1 MEGNFWSVKFGAV
14 QAMLTSLSL
23 ARARFSGSHPEA
35 RCLCLAES
43 SSSESHPSV
52 GPGGMGQRRR
62 MLRFSLR
69 KRWHKKQSKPGEVSA
84 SIELPGLSGE
94 TQQQPEQQPQGR
106 PSRWKERWRRFR
118 RRFRRREE
126 AEDARREEAEE
137 ASGGEDAS
145 AGAFGRGPQVLG
157 LFLCACVVR
166 SSAPLSLPSFTVY
179 PAVAPRAGGGQEE

>member
-1 MEGNFWSVKFGAV
+1 
-14 QAMLTSLSL
+14 
-23 ARARFSGSHPEA
+23 
-35 RCLCLAES
+35 
-43 SSSESHPSV
+43 
-52 GPGGMGQRRR
+52 MGQRRR

-126 AEDARREEAEE
+126 AEEARREEAEE

-157 LFLCACVVR
+157 LFLCASVFV
-166 SSAPLSLPSFTVY
+166 PLLLYRFLPSLCTLLS
-179 PAVAPRAGGGQEE
+179 PRGLEGTRGSNKMLPS